1 MTHTQLLQQLRE
13 GKVQPLY
20 FLYGD
25 EPFYLDC
32 VSAFFEKELLDE
44 SQRAFNL
51 TIRHGRDA
59 VKTTGPQGGTYYQT
73 LDWQTLYTDLTRVP
87 MMAERQVVILKEAQ
101 AFKDFNRL
109 EVYFEKPAPTTV
121 FVIVWKSPTFNWRTR
136 AGKALKQNAVVFKS
150 SKIRDYQLPTWI
162 GDYLKEKG
170 LSISPRL
177 AEMLAEHFDPDLSK
191 VANELDKL
199 ALNLAPGSKV
209 QDTDIETHIGLNRAY
224 NVFELQQALAVRD
237 VGKAFRIVQWMG
249 TQTRNLPEFVVVSSL
264 FNFFS
269 RLYRLFFL
277 KDKPE
282 ADILKGLNLRSPYA
296 LRNYR
301 LALKHYPY
309 PKTLEILHLLK
320 VYDLKMKGVDYQA
333 TGKKEGELLR
343 ELVWRILH

>member
-1 MTHTQLLQQLRE
+1 MTHTQLLQQLRD
-13 GKVQPLY
+13 GNLQPLY

-25 EPFYLDC
+25 EPFYLDRL
-32 VSAFFEKELLDE
+32 SEFFEKEVLNE
-44 SQRAFNL
+44 SERAFNL

-73 LDWQTLYTDLTRVP
+73 LDFQTLYTDLTRVP

-109 EVYFEKPAPTTV
+109 EGYFAKPAPSTV
-121 FVIVWKSPTFNWRTR
+121 FVVVWKSGSFNWNTR

-150 SKIRDYQLPTWI
+150 SKIREYQLPNWI
-162 GDYLKEKG
+162 SDYLSEKG
-170 LSISPRL
+170 LSISPEL
-177 AEMLAEHFDPDLSK
+177 TEMLAEHFDPDLSK

-199 ALNLAPGSKV
+199 ALNLAPGAKV
-209 QDTDIETHIGLNRAY
+209 QAEDIETYIGLNRAY
-224 NVFELQQALAVRD
+224 NVYELQQALAARD
-237 VGKAFRIVQWMG
+237 VGKVFRIVQWMG

-277 KDKPE
+277 KGRPE
-282 ADILKGLNLRSPYA
+282 NEVLKALNLRSAYA
-296 LRNYR
+296 LRSYR
-301 LALKHYPY
+301 QAQKHYSY
-309 PKTLEILHLLK
+309 PKTLHILHLLK

-343 ELVWRILH
+343 ELVWQILH